1 MVVMVSGNESHISEP
16 EPGIYQ
22 VVIQNMHT
30 NATITQG
37 GKTIE
42 IPLSLALVSNSSAGA
57 IELVNNEGDALIFMI
72 QATDL
77 EYVDKNQTM
86 QLEMVPLEYSD
97 GTHLSPDNMT
107 VSDIIFGSY
116 TMTDM
121 TLEFRGH
128 VAFNDLYSH
137 CCTFDQMDHGKCSPL
152 RPLCGY

>member
-30 NATITQG
+30 NATVTQG

-42 IPLSLALVSNSSAGA
+42 IPLSLAHVSNSSAGA

-72 QATDL
+72 QATNMDYYD
-77 EYVDKNQTM
+77 ENQT
-86 QLEMVPLEYSD
+86 LWLKIAPLEYYD

-107 VSDIIFGSY
+107 VSEIIPGSY

-128 VAFNDLYSH
+128 VAFNDPYSH

>member
-1 MVVMVSGNESHISEP
+1 MVSGNESHISEP

-72 QATDL
+72 QATNMDYYD
-77 EYVDKNQTM
+77 ENQT
-86 QLEMVPLEYSD
+86 LWLKIAPLEYYD

-107 VSDIIFGSY
+107 VSEIIPGSY

-128 VAFNDLYSH
+128 VAFNDPYSH